1 MSYISE
7 FNIFED
13 SMEKFIEF
21 LRKNWQMDEWLFFY
35 ENDVLEL
42 CTGGFKNN
50 IDIIKEL
57 ENTMFWSMFFVEI
70 NGSVYKFRIQ
80 EKFLE
85 R

>member
-21 LRKNWQMDEWLFFY
+21 LRRNWQMDEWLFFY
-35 ENDVLEL
+35 ENGVLEL
-42 CTGGFKNN
+42 CTGGFKRN
-50 IDIIKEL
+50 IEVIKEL
-57 ENTMFWSMFFVEI
+57 ENTMFWSMFLVGI
-70 NGSVYKFRIQ
+70 NGSVYKFKIQ
-80 EKFLE
+80 EKYLE

>member
-21 LRKNWQMDEWLFFY
+21 LQENWQMDEWLFFY
-35 ENDVLEL
+35 ENGVLEL

-50 IDIIKEL
+50 IDVIKEL

-70 NGSVYKFRIQ
+70 NESVYKFKIQ
-80 EKFLE
+80 EKYLE

>member
-21 LRKNWQMDEWLFFY
+21 LRRNWQMDEWLFFY

-50 IDIIKEL
+50 IDVIKEL

>member
-21 LRKNWQMDEWLFFY
+21 LRRNWQMDEWLFFY
-35 ENDVLEL
+35 ENGVLEL

-50 IDIIKEL
+50 IDVIKEL

>member
-50 IDIIKEL
+50 IDVIKEL

>member
-21 LRKNWQMDEWLFFY
+21 LRRNWQMDEWLFFY

-42 CTGGFKNN
+42 CTGGFKRN
-50 IDIIKEL
+50 IEVIKEL

>member
-21 LRKNWQMDEWLFFY
+21 LRRNWQMDEWLFFY

-50 IDIIKEL
+50 IDVIKEL

-70 NGSVYKFRIQ
+70 NGSVYKFKIPV
-80 EKFLE
+80 KYLE

>member
-21 LRKNWQMDEWLFFY
+21 LQENWQMDEWLFFY
-35 ENDVLEL
+35 ENGVLEL

-50 IDIIKEL
+50 IDVIKEL
-57 ENTMFWSMFFVEI
+57 ENTMFWSMFLVGI
-70 NGSVYKFRIQ
+70 NGRVYKFKIPV
-80 EKFLE
+80 KYLE

>member
-50 IDIIKEL
+50 IDVIKEL
-57 ENTMFWSMFFVEI
+57 ENTMFWSMFLVGI
-70 NGSVYKFRIQ
+70 NGRVYKFKIPV
-80 EKFLE
+80 KYLE